1 MGLLG
6 AAKRFMLSLAER
18 PPFAALEPVVPF
30 DVGALGTAEG
40 AIFGAICRVYID
52 LFQSQESYKAIC

>member
-1 MGLLG
+1 
-6 AAKRFMLSLAER
+6 MLSLAER

-40 AIFGAICRVYID
+40 AIFAVVSELRLWLYE
-52 LFQSQESYKAIC
+52 SQENCDVNN